1 MSMMHLQPPILNPTV
16 PIYKQS
22 LNRNLQRTN
31 SHNPK
36 SNVKNQLGT
45 KIKDRNNTI
54 LSWGFLL

>member
-1 MSMMHLQPPILNPTV
+1 MHLQPPILNPTV

-31 SHNPK
+31 SNHNPK

-45 KIKDRNNTI
+45 KIKDLNNTI
-54 LSWGFLL
+54 LS